1 MLYIVKISLQ
11 KMYSQKGNGIGKK
24 SQIQF
29 LMLYY
34 IFSCHLVY
42 HCLYFYKLFFLIA
55 IVIVNHIIV

>member
-1 MLYIVKISLQ
+1 MLYIVKVSLQ

-24 SQIQF
+24 NSQIQF

-42 HCLYFYKLFFLIA
+42 HCLYFYKLFFSLPL
-55 IVIVNHIIV
+55 